1 MLNGGKRRA
10 WERSWR
16 QGSFRKGAKKRRQSF
31 PSASQSEYTNMMT
44 YLGAPN
50 PRQHTSQVSWKSV
63 FEYSRATLHHKMSGY
78 ESLAENADE
87 MVVGQIFAFS
97 PFT

>member
-1 MLNGGKRRA
+1 MYLSFLVFVPTKARQNIPVCFIMFHCKDHPFMLNGGKRRA

-44 YLGAPN
+44 YLEAPN
-50 PRQHTSQVSWKSV
+50 PRQHTSQVSWKKRV
-63 FEYSRATLHHKMSGY
+63 
-78 ESLAENADE
+78 
-87 MVVGQIFAFS
+87 
-97 PFT
+97 